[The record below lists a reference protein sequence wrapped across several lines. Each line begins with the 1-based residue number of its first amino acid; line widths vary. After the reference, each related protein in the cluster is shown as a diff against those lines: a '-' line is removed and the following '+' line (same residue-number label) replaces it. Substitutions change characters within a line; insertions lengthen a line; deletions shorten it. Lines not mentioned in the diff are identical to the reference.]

1 VWTSI
6 PFIFRTV
13 LEMAVAQF
21 AELFRALSSGDN
33 ALRQK
38 AETMYQQ
45 AKQNQPD
52 QLIVGMMSVLGAGDV
67 DTAVRAHCA
76 VLLRQFTMKDRQK
89 DFIWPKLPPA
99 NQQQFASE
107 LLRLF
112 EAEAS
117 PPMQKKIGEVISK
130 LAEYVCDKEDP
141 RGSLAPGQP
150 CGWPGL
156 LQLAYR
162 MANASAASS
171 VDKCVASMNLLMDL
185 VPTLQA
191 DVVASMQELGQI
203 LQLALTNPELKLKA
217 AALQL
222 VCVTVS
228 WSEPQQWAPLAQTLG
243 ILVQV
248 MQEIAQQ
255 GKEEMLQG
263 CVQAMI
269 EVASQQPDF
278 FKAHLAQTSEPA
290 KFMASLAKNRDS
302 EAGIRGLAFEWLL
315 SFLEK
320 RAKWVTKS
328 MPALTSLIL
337 STGMDLMLELED
349 GESALK
355 DWAARMDDEEGDDDE
370 DLYSAGDGS
379 MDRVAAAV
387 EMEALGPILF
397 PLIGQYASQAPWQA
411 KHAALAAIKQTVE
424 YLEEKSHV
432 DDMAKL
438 LLQHVEHQH
447 PRVRF
452 MALHAIGQM
461 SNDQKPTFQEAWH
474 STFMPVFVKMM
485 DDPVNRVSAM
495 ALSAFVAFTEPLD
508 TTLMVGYARGFME
521 KLVAKLQSAQ
531 HRGVREECITSIAVI
546 AGVIGKDFSLYYDGI
561 MPLLK
566 QFVMQLTGEKENRLR
581 GKSFECMSLLGLA
594 VGKDKFLPDARE
606 AIQAMMSAT
615 GQVDDILREYIE
627 QASER
632 ICKCLKK
639 DFAPFLQAVLP
650 GLIKNL
656 ALESS
661 PAAEAAGQ
669 DSEYYQVT
677 RGDGQVVQVHTDKF
691 NELMQSLRLL
701 TTYCT
706 ELEGAFYDC
715 LAPAAQA
722 LLPLL
727 SASNDRYTSYDDA
740 RSTAL
745 WTWAL
750 LIKAA
755 RAGAAERGLPPSV
768 AGELLRAALQQ
779 TFQAMD
785 VCAYA
790 ETLSSNASSLT
801 ECIKNGGPG
810 VLTDGEIVQIAQKM
824 FAMVDQ
830 SLARSA
836 KKQAQRQGATTAA
849 PGEDE
854 EGEDEENEWEASC
867 RQAYVEVLGSLMK
880 VGPAEFLQLLPACG
894 ERLQQWAQS
903 ADNRVLA
910 LNLACALVEHLRERS
925 APLWPAFMP
934 MALQALGDASAEVR
948 TSAAYVINVA
958 SGIPDF
964 GQAAPEAFRR
974 LAQIVG
980 GARPKKRDLRALT
993 AYDNAVGALT
1003 SLAIGASGHCPPE
1016 VQAWSLILSKL
1027 PLRDDWEE
1035 AQAVHGKIV
1044 DQVAA
1049 QNQSLLG
1056 ANNANLGTVL
1066 GIFAEIHQTQGI
1078 CNEATDEK
1086 ILKVFRMIP
1095 QQSVLQLASGFSE
1108 KQRKKVEK
1116 MLSA

>member
-1 VWTSI
+1 
-6 PFIFRTV
+6 
-13 LEMAVAQF
+13 MAVAQF

-76 VLLRQFTMKDRQK
+76 VLLRQFTMRERQK

-130 LAEYVCDKEDP
+130 LAEYVCNKEDP
-141 RGSLAPGQP
+141 RGSLAPGGP

-162 MANASAASS
+162 TANASTASS
-171 VDKCVASMNLLMDL
+171 VDKCVASINLLMDL

-191 DVVASMQELGQI
+191 DIIASMQELGQI

-243 ILVQV
+243 VLVQV

-255 GKEEMLQG
+255 GKDEVLQG

-269 EVASQQPDF
+269 EVASHQPDF

-290 KFMASLAKNRDS
+290 KFMAGVAKNRDS

-355 DWAARMDDEEGDDDE
+355 DWAARMEDEEGDEDE
-370 DLYSAGDGS
+370 DLYSAGDQS
-379 MDRVAAAV
+379 MDRVAAVV

-411 KHAALAAIKQTVE
+411 KHASLAAIKQSVE

-461 SNDQKPTFQEAWH
+461 ANDQKPKFQEAWH
-474 STFMPVFVKMM
+474 GTFMPVFAKMM
-485 DDPVNRVSAM
+485 DDTVSRVAAM

-508 TTLMVGYARGFME
+508 TTLMAGYARGFME
-521 KLVAKLQSAQ
+521 KLVAKLQSTQ

-606 AIQAMMSAT
+606 AITAMMSAT
-615 GQVDDILREYIE
+615 AQVDDILREYIE

-639 DFAPFLQAVLP
+639 DFAPFLPAVLP
-650 GLIKNL
+650 GLLKNL

-661 PAAEAAGQ
+661 PAGEAQGQ

-691 NELMQSLRLL
+691 NELMQSLRLM

-715 LAPAAQA
+715 VAPAAQA
-722 LLPLL
+722 MLPLL
-727 SASNDRYTSYDDA
+727 SASNDRYTAYDDA

-755 RAGAAERGLPPSV
+755 RAGGAERGLPPSLP
-768 AGELLRAALQQ
+768 GELLRAAMQQ

-785 VCAYA
+785 ANVYA
-790 ETLSSNASSLT
+790 ETLASNAGSLT
-801 ECIKNGGPG
+801 ECIKNVGPG
-810 VLTDGEIVQIAQKM
+810 VLTDGEILQVAQRM

-830 SLARSA
+830 SLLRSA
-836 KKQAQRQGATTAA
+836 KKQKQKQGTAAAA
-849 PGEDE
+849 PGEDD
-854 EGEDEENEWEASC
+854 EGEDEECEWEASC
-867 RQAYVEVLGSLMK
+867 RQAYVELLGALMK

-903 ADNRVLA
+903 ADNKILA

-925 APLWPAFMP
+925 EPLWPAFVP
-934 MALQALGDASAEVR
+934 LALQALGDASAEVR

-958 SGIPDF
+958 AGIPAF
-964 GQAAPEAFRR
+964 AQAAPEAFRR

-980 GARPKKRDLRALT
+980 GARPKKRELRALT

-1003 SLAIGASGHCPPE
+1003 SLAIGAFGQCPPE
-1016 VQAWSLILSKL
+1016 VQAWSLIISKL

-1035 AQAVHGKIV
+1035 AQVVHGKIV
-1044 DQVAA
+1044 DQVVA
-1049 QNQSLLG
+1049 QNQNLLG
-1056 ANNANLGTVL
+1056 ANNANLGPVL

-1078 CNEATDEK
+1078 CNQATDDK
-1086 ILKVFRMIP
+1086 ILKVFKMIP
-1095 QQSVLQLASGFSE
+1095 QPTVLQLASGFSE